1 MQSIK
6 KSNKNELR
14 VRDTSS
20 KRFWALCII
29 LGSLL
34 VVVFFASF
42 VFGRYS
48 GINIDT
54 VFKILVNQ
62 IVEIFEQT
70 WEARDVTVVI
80 KLRLP
85 RILASILV
93 GAALAISGATYQA
106 LFANPMASPDTLG
119 VSSGSGLGACFGIL
133 LGWSSAW
140 ISTSAFIIGV
150 IAVLFTLFV
159 SMLISRGK
167 NTTVFLVLIGMV
179 ISSFLSAIISIIKY
193 VADPEDQLP
202 EITYWLM
209 GSFSGV
215 DIKEV
220 LVFLVLFLLGFIPL
234 LLIRWRMN
242 LLSLSYYEARSLGE
256 NVNVLRVVCV
266 ICATLLTAASVA
278 ISGGI
283 GWVGLVVPHIVRIIV
298 GNDFR
303 RVLPA
308 SALMGS
314 LYLLIMDNISRCMFA
329 SEIPIGILTS
339 VIGVPVFFIILILY
353 RRNLVD
359 GT

>member
-1 MQSIK
+1 MRNIK
-6 KSNKNELR
+6 KNNKKKMNIKEAP
-14 VRDTSS
+14 V
-20 KRFWALCII
+20 KRFWILCIT
-29 LGSLL
+29 LSSLFIFA
-34 VVVFFASF
+34 FFASF
-42 VFGRYS
+42 VSGRYS
-48 GINIDT
+48 GVSIDS

-62 IVEIFEQT
+62 VIEVFEQT

-85 RILASILV
+85 RILGAILV
-93 GAALAISGATYQA
+93 GAALAVSGATYQA
-106 LFANPMASPDTLG
+106 LFANPMASSDTLG
-119 VSSGSGLGACFGIL
+119 VSSGAGLGACFGIL
-133 LGWSSAW
+133 LGWGSSL

-150 IAVLFTLFV
+150 IAVLITLFV

-167 NTTVFLVLIGMV
+167 NATVFLVLIGMV

-193 VADPEDQLP
+193 IADPEEQLP

-215 DIKEV
+215 DMKEV
-220 LVFLVLFLLGFIPL
+220 LIFLVLFLLGFIPL
-234 LLIRWRMN
+234 FLIRWRMN
-242 LLSLSYYEARSLGE
+242 LFSLSYYEARSLGA
-256 NVNVLRVVCV
+256 NVNALRVVCI

-283 GWVGLVVPHIVRIIV
+283 GWVGLVIPHIVRIIV

-303 RVLPA
+303 HILPA

-314 LYLLIMDNISRCMFA
+314 VYLLIMDNISRCMFA
-329 SEIPIGILTS
+329 SEVPIGILTS

>member
-1 MQSIK
+1 MQNIEKRTKIK
-6 KSNKNELR
+6 TNEKDLTDR
-14 VRDTSS
+14 
-20 KRFWALCII
+20 RFWILCIS
-29 LGSLL
+29 LASLL
-34 VVVFFASF
+34 VVTFFVSF
-42 VFGRYS
+42 VLGRYS
-48 GINIDT
+48 GISIGD
-54 VFKILVNQ
+54 VFKILINQ
-62 IVEIFEQT
+62 IVDVFEQT
-70 WEARDVTVVI
+70 WEARDVTVVT

-140 ISTSAFIIGV
+140 ISSSAFIIGV
-150 IAVLFTLFV
+150 VAVLFTLFV

-167 NTTVFLVLIGMV
+167 NSTVFLVLIGMV

-215 DIKEV
+215 DMKEV
-220 LVFLVLFLLGFIPL
+220 LIFLVLFLIGFVPL

-242 LLSLSYYEARSLGE
+242 LLSLSYYEVRSLGE
-256 NVNVLRVVCV
+256 NVNVLRVICI

-303 RVLPA
+303 RILPA

-314 LYLLIMDNISRCMFA
+314 VYLLIMDDISRCMFA

-339 VIGVPVFFIILILY
+339 VIGVPVFFVILILY